1 MRLRGGS
8 TVLSVGLTD
17 TSWLKLLASL
27 LQLVFLITGGGINFN
42 TPAAYL
48 PSYSAKRQLAFTT
61 NLAFLASC
69 HKADL
74 APTRLSGGSPPCIKT
89 FLFAQTAGVL
99 SLPVLLVIL
108 GVHDK

>member
-48 PSYSAKRQLAFTT
+48 PSYSAKRPLAFTPKV
-61 NLAFLASC
+61 AFLAA
-69 HKADL
+69 KL
-74 APTRLSGGSPPCIKT
+74 AMLGQNFQEVP
-89 FLFAQTAGVL
+89 
-99 SLPVLLVIL
+99 LLV
-108 GVHDK
+108 